1 MNKHIDDCGY
11 SKLKILM
18 IFAIIVISTIGV
30 ILISKVNNIE
40 RPIELPPPSVV
51 DSTDSSVF
59 VPTAEDIEAQD
70 SIWVIVNQTSL
81 EVDTIHQHIDQI
93 ILKID
98 DIMDRMEM
106 DCGDTTSYIDKTKE
120 DIDWTGTY
128 QDEYVMWIGANG
140 DTIWE

>member
-1 MNKHIDDCGY
+1 MNKYIDKCGY
-11 SKLKILM
+11 SSVKIYL
-18 IFAIIVISTIGV
+18 IFACIFLLAIFVASTWTR
-30 ILISKVNNIE
+30 VNKMEGPIE
-40 RPIELPPPSVV
+40 QEPPIELTNEQ
-51 DSTDSSVF
+51 DSLF

-106 DCGDTTSYIDKTKE
+106 DCGDTTSYNSID
-120 DIDWTGTY
+120 ISY
-128 QDEYVMWIGANG
+128 PDEHVMWIGDNG